1 MRVLQALITT
11 TIVECVSDHT
21 LNKLD
26 IGEKMAHFNTKNHC
40 LKTAPCYFMSLIC

>member
-26 IGEKMAHFNTKNHC
+26 IGGEWHISTRR
-40 LKTAPCYFMSLIC
+40 TIV